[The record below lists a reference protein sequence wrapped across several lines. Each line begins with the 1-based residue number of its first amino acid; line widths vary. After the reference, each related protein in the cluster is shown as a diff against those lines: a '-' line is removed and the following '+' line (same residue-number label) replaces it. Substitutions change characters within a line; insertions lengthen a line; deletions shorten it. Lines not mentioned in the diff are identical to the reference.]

1 MLKEDSEGIYSFG
14 KDGPDTANS
23 GFSVDI
29 ITLQLISMFF
39 SSRGT
44 YFGLTFTFLFFNYN

>member
-14 KDGPDTANS
+14 KDGPDTVDS

-29 ITLQLISMFF
+29 LTLQLISMFF
-39 SSRGT
+39 FISGNILWA
-44 YFGLTFTFLFFNYN
+44 YFYIFVL